1 MEGNPVSRMSSPLP
15 GSVSWFDLTIPN
27 ADEVRD
33 FYSAVVGWT
42 PSPVEMEGYHDY
54 CMTPPGAESPAA
66 GICHQ
71 RGPNANLPAQWLIY
85 ITVAD
90 LRASLTACLQKGGRI
105 VAPERDLG
113 GARVAVI
120 QDPAGAVAALYQP
133 PPAQS

>member
-1 MEGNPVSRMSSPLP
+1 MNTPAP
-15 GSVSWFDLTIPN
+15 GSVSWFDLTVPN

-42 PSPVEMEGYHDY
+42 PSPVEMEGYNDY
-54 CMTPPGAESPAA
+54 CMMPPGAEMPAG

-71 RGPNANLPAQWLIY
+71 RGPNSNLPAQWLIY

-90 LRASLTACLQKGGRI
+90 LRASLAACVQRGGR
-105 VAPERDLG
+105 VLTPERDMG
-113 GARVAVI
+113 GAKMAVI

-133 PPAQS
+133 PPAQQ